1 MGNRTFLFSPVGSND
16 PFGNNNGFDGSMLHI
31 IRQRAPDAVF
41 LYFSAAMVPNRDNCC
56 NAIKELSKL
65 LVRPVPRIECIE
77 DKDNLNPQEH
87 DKYYRAFSRIIKEQI
102 IPSMTDGDKL
112 ILNISSGTPG
122 MKGAL
127 LVLGSLGEIKC
138 QCVRVDFNKNII
150 EHPWAGRTLP
160 HEEIAKK
167 LANSPENSDRTR
179 TEILENL
186 IYITQRRQIAEF
198 VKSYDYD
205 AAYSMAKGLDAALT
219 APYIDWLAAARD
231 RSHLMLEKVR
241 NFERLSHAKLL
252 PFEGPEANMFEY
264 ALECDLKLRRGELAD
279 FIRSL
284 SPLIFDL
291 FRLTCEAN
299 TPVTEQF
306 LDKFT
311 FKSKRNGALCWDRAK
326 LESESDGGND
336 MASKVLDV
344 FRKTYKNGQW
354 NQPIRGQILVTS
366 DNFCHIIKVF
376 SDNALLKD
384 DIVRMRDRV
393 ESTVRNCAA
402 HQMVS
407 VNDNK
412 IKKMT
417 FDPNTNRSMS
427 SRDIMSLI
435 KRIFSYTSYGI
446 GSGDP
451 AWDSYDAMNRII
463 VAKLNE
469 SPREA

>member
-1 MGNRTFLFSPVGSND
+1 
-16 PFGNNNGFDGSMLHI
+16 
-31 IRQRAPDAVF
+31 
-41 LYFSAAMVPNRDNCC
+41 
-56 NAIKELSKL
+56 
-65 LVRPVPRIECIE
+65 
-77 DKDNLNPQEH
+77 
-87 DKYYRAFSRIIKEQI
+87 
-102 IPSMTDGDKL
+102 
-112 ILNISSGTPG
+112 
-122 MKGAL
+122 
-127 LVLGSLGEIKC
+127 
-138 QCVRVDFNKNII
+138 
-150 EHPWAGRTLP
+150 
-160 HEEIAKK
+160 
-167 LANSPENSDRTR
+167 
-179 TEILENL
+179 
-186 IYITQRRQIAEF
+186 
-198 VKSYDYD
+198 
-205 AAYSMAKGLDAALT
+205 
-219 APYIDWLAAARD
+219 
-231 RSHLMLEKVR
+231 
-241 NFERLSHAKLL
+241 
-252 PFEGPEANMFEY
+252 
-264 ALECDLKLRRGELAD
+264 
-279 FIRSL
+279 
-284 SPLIFDL
+284 
-291 FRLTCEAN
+291 
-299 TPVTEQF
+299 
-306 LDKFT
+306 
-311 FKSKRNGALCWDRAK
+311 
-326 LESESDGGND
+326 

-354 NQPIRGQILVTS
+354 NQPIRGQTLVTS